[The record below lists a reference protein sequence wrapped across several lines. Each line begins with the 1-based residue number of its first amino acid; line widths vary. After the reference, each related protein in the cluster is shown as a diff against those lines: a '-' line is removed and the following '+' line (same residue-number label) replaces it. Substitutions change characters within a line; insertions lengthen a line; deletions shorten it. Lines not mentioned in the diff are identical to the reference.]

1 MEKMSVM
8 YTLTQYLQTLE
19 NPDGLCHRLE
29 GFTLCRHADGHPI
42 YHIGNSAILFKIQ
55 LHGRTLRLRCY
66 TQRPARNLSLL
77 YGESLL
83 ERELYLYQGA
93 IGEWVDV
100 VVEEWIEGEN
110 LEQVMVRAAKAEER
124 HTLHHLSAQF
134 EQLASELLQAPWAH
148 GDLKPENI
156 VVGREGELQL
166 IDFDGCYLPE
176 EPLKLAPELGTPAWQ
191 HPTRGNHY
199 DAWLDHYPATLMAVQ
214 LRALALDPTL
224 IRRFPRSEGILFHPE
239 EVTPQRRNEGPLCE
253 AYRAVCT
260 LFASQGD
267 AVHYRLAR
275 LLLHPDHRLPDCE
288 ELLGFRHPLRKVDGL
303 EIFFDRRLAG
313 FKAADGYRT
322 PLLYDEAFDFREG
335 WALIRL
341 GEYRHYI
348 DRTLRV
354 VHTLPATCSAAK
366 SRRNGRIRYRIEEK
380 WYEEEV

>member
-1 MEKMSVM
+1 
-8 YTLTQYLQTLE
+8 
-19 NPDGLCHRLE
+19 
-29 GFTLCRHADGHPI
+29 
-42 YHIGNSAILFKIQ
+42 
-55 LHGRTLRLRCY
+55 
-66 TQRPARNLSLL
+66 
-77 YGESLL
+77 
-83 ERELYLYQGA
+83 
-93 IGEWVDV
+93 
-100 VVEEWIEGEN
+100 
-110 LEQVMVRAAKAEER
+110 
-124 HTLHHLSAQF
+124 
-134 EQLASELLQAPWAH
+134 
-148 GDLKPENI
+148 
-156 VVGREGELQL
+156 
-166 IDFDGCYLPE
+166 
-176 EPLKLAPELGTPAWQ
+176 LGTPAWQ
-191 HPTRGNHY
+191 HPARGNHY

-239 EVTPQRRNEGPLCE
+239 EVTPQRRNEEPLCE

-260 LFASQGD
+260 LFASRGD

-275 LLLHPDHRLPDCE
+275 LLLHPDHRLPDTE

-313 FKAADGYRT
+313 FQTADGYRT

-341 GEYRHYI
+341 GKYRHYI

-366 SRRNGRIRYRIEEK
+366 SRRNGRIRYRIEEE